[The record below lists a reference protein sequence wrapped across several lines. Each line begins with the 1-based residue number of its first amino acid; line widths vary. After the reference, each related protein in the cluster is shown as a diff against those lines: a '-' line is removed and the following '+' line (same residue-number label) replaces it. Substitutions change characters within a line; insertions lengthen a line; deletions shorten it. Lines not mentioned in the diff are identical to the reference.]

1 MITGPNE
8 NLLFETRF
16 MDPQAEP
23 YGLFWCKDAEDVRA
37 VQINAV
43 CKAMSVPWKELGEWT
58 DFVGQYPYIL
68 VAVPPGP
75 ARDEIAG
82 ELQARFPLPV
92 LIPGRDAFHGCNS
105 ALELMEN
112 YGLSALD
119 QLVIDAEELPS
130 PGLLN
135 VGTQVNCDIES
146 DVKRTSSGLS
156 LLDREIGGF
165 APGELSVWTGKRGEG
180 KSTLLGQILLDA
192 INQGRR
198 VCAYSGELPAKQFK
212 RFIRQQAAGYLH
224 VTKYED
230 QWTGKTFSVVNDD
243 VKEPID
249 RWFDGN
255 LFLTDIKDR
264 LAHDEGTILRLFEGA
279 HRRYG
284 CDVFLV
290 DNIMTAQLRGEAEI
304 GYYRAQSAFAGRLA
318 DFCKRLGVHVHLVA
332 HPRKTENKSHLDA
345 DDVGGSGD
353 ITNRADNVFAVER
366 VPEDRAQGLGY
377 STLLTILKNR
387 EFGARGKVK
396 LEFNEPSRRLYQ
408 MGGSPAK
415 RYGWETAQTF
425 SQGKGGK

>member
-1 MITGPNE
+1 
-8 NLLFETRF
+8 
-16 MDPQAEP
+16 MDPKTEP
-23 YGLFWCKDAEDVRA
+23 FGLYWCKDAEDMRA
-37 VQINAV
+37 VGVNAV
-43 CKAMSVPWKELGEWT
+43 CKALTVPWRELSEWG

-68 VAVPPGP
+68 IAVPPGQV
-75 ARDEIAG
+75 RDEIAE

-92 LIPGRDAFHGCNS
+92 LIPGQDAFHSCAS
-105 ALELMEN
+105 VLELRDN
-112 YGLSALD
+112 YGLQAID
-119 QLVIDAEELPS
+119 RLVLDAEELPS

-135 VGTQVNCDIES
+135 LAEVDCDGES
-146 DVKRTSSGLS
+146 NVKRTSSGFP

-165 APGELSVWTGKRGEG
+165 APGELSVWTGRRGEG

-198 VCAYSGELPAKQFK
+198 VCAYSGELPARQFK

-224 VTKYED
+224 VTAQED
-230 QWTGKTFSVVNDD
+230 PWTGRTFFLVNDD

-249 RWFDGN
+249 RWFDGS
-255 LFLTDIKDR
+255 LFLTDLKDR
-264 LAHDEGTILRLFEGA
+264 AAHDEDTILRLFEGA

-284 CDVFLV
+284 CDTFLV
-290 DNIMTAQLRGEAEI
+290 DNIMTAQLRGEAEQ

-332 HPRKTENKSHLDA
+332 HPRKTEGKRPLEA

-353 ITNRADNVFAVER
+353 ITNRADNVFKVER
-366 VPEDRAQGLGY
+366 VPEERSQELGY
-377 STLLTILKNR
+377 STLLTVLKNR

-415 RYGWETAQTF
+415 LYGWENNQQIKSGTTDF
-425 SQGKGGK
+425 

>member
-1 MITGPNE
+1 MITGPNNE
-8 NLLFETRF
+8 NLLFEARF
-16 MDPQAEP
+16 MDPQTEP
-23 YGLFWCKDAEDVRA
+23 FGLYWCKDAEDMRSVG
-37 VQINAV
+37 INAV
-43 CKAMSVPWKELGEWT
+43 CKALMAPWRELSEWS

-68 VAVPPGP
+68 VAVPPGSD
-75 ARDEIAG
+75 RDEIAA

-92 LIPGRDAFHGCNS
+92 LIPGKDAFHGCAS
-105 ALELMEN
+105 VLELRDN
-112 YGLSALD
+112 YGLQAID
-119 QLVIDAEELPS
+119 RLVLDAEELPS

-135 VGTQVNCDIES
+135 VAKIDCDSES
-146 DVKRTSSGLS
+146 NVKRTSSGFS

-165 APGELSVWTGKRGEG
+165 APGELSVWTGRRGEG

-192 INQGRR
+192 VNQGHR

-224 VTKYED
+224 VNAQED
-230 QWTGKTFSVVNDD
+230 TLTGKTFFLVNDD
-243 VKEPID
+243 TKEPID
-249 RWFDGN
+249 RWFDGT

-264 LAHDEGTILRLFEGA
+264 AAHDEDTILRLFEGA

-284 CDVFLV
+284 CDTFLV
-290 DNIMTAQLRGEAEI
+290 DNIMTAQLRGEIEM

-332 HPRKTENKSHLDA
+332 HPRKTEGKRPLEA

-353 ITNRADNVFAVER
+353 ITNRADNVFKVER
-366 VPEDRAQGLGY
+366 VPEERVQELGY
-377 STLLTILKNR
+377 STLLTVLKNR

-415 RYGWETAQTF
+415 RYGWD
-425 SQGKGGK
+425 KGR